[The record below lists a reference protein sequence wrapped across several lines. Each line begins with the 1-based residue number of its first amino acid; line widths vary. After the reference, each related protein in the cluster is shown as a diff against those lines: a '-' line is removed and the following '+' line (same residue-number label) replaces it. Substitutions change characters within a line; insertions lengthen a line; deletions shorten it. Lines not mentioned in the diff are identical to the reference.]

1 MTRLALSIAIL
12 LALCFNSTARPE
24 PISDQRAHDLAT
36 TYMMQYIS
44 LCGVVEAPISR
55 TTFWELP
62 VRIGQAAQPTGAIQ
76 VDKRSGT
83 VSYPQHPT
91 ATPQSLAAWE
101 KSLEK
106 RHK

>member
-1 MTRLALSIAIL
+1 LSVTVNIIVTLIAF
-12 LALCFNSTARPE
+12 AVTAVAHIDR
-24 PISDQRAHDLAT
+24 IDSSRSHDLAT
-36 TYMMQYIS
+36 TYIMQYIS

-55 TTFWELP
+55 ATYWELP
-62 VRIGQAAQPTGAIQ
+62 IHVGQAAQPAGAIQ

-83 VSYPQHPT
+83 VSYPQRPT